1 MSFNFEDNIIYNL
14 NSDRKWNDRIEKEK
28 KGKFELDEQRI
39 LSDAVGQYIATNE
52 IGKPMLS

>member
-14 NSDRKWNDRIEKEK
+14 NSDRKWTDRIEKEK